1 MSYQHI
7 LVPVD
12 GSPTSLSAVHQAA
25 QLAKT
30 YHSQVTLLLV
40 ITIDPFIGVEYINA
54 QNQKEDALSHNQTMI
69 KGILDEARQKFADQ
83 GIETNIKVVEGQEVY
98 KEIVKAAQEL
108 HADLVVIG
116 SHGRT
121 GIKKLVLG
129 SVVQKVLG
137 EIHLPVLVVRG

>member
-12 GSPTSLSAVHQAA
+12 GSPTSLAAVNQAA
-25 QLAKT
+25 NLAKT
-30 YHSQVTLLLV
+30 YSSQVTLLLV

-54 QNQKEDALSHNQTMI
+54 QNQKEDALNHSQTMI
-69 KGILDEARQKFADQ
+69 KGILDEAKQKFADQ
-83 GIETNIKVVEGQEVY
+83 GIDAKTKVVEGQEIY
-98 KEIVKAAQEL
+98 KEIVKAATDL
-108 HADLVVIG
+108 NADLVVIG

-129 SVVQKVLG
+129 SVAQKVLG
-137 EIHLPVLVVRG
+137 EVHVPVLVVRE

>member
-12 GSPTSLSAVHQAA
+12 GSSTAYAAVNQAA

-30 YHSQVTLLLV
+30 YNSEVTILPV
-40 ITIDPFIGVEYINA
+40 VTIDPFIGVEYINA
-54 QNQKEDALSHNQTMI
+54 ESQKEDAINHGRAMI
-69 KGILDEARQKFADQ
+69 NEILQEAKQEFSTQ
-83 GIETNIKVVEGQEVY
+83 GVEANTKIVEGQEIY
-98 KEIVKAAQEL
+98 KEIVKAASDIN
-108 HADLVVIG
+108 ADLVVIG

-129 SVVQKVLG
+129 SVAQKVLG
-137 EIHLPVLVVRG
+137 EIHLPVLVVRA

>member
-12 GSPTSLSAVHQAA
+12 GSPTSLAAVDQAA
-25 QLAKT
+25 NLAKT
-30 YHSQVTLLLV
+30 YGSKVTILLV
-40 ITIDPFIGVEYINA
+40 ITIDPFIGVEYISA
-54 QNQKEDALSHNQTMI
+54 QNQKADTLNHSQTMI
-69 KGILDEARQKFADQ
+69 QEIMEEAKQHFAAQ
-83 GIETNIKVVEGQEVY
+83 GINADTKVVEGQEIY
-98 KEIVKAAQEL
+98 KEIVRTATDL
-108 HADLVVIG
+108 NADLVVIG

-129 SVVQKVLG
+129 SVAQKVLG

>member
-12 GSPTSLSAVHQAA
+12 GSPTSLAAVNQAA

-30 YHSQVTLLLV
+30 YGSKVTVLLV
-40 ITIDPFIGVEYINA
+40 ITIDPFIGIEYINA
-54 QNQKEDALSHNQTMI
+54 QTQKEDALNHSQAMV
-69 KGILDEARQKFADQ
+69 KSILDEAKQKFAAQ
-83 GIETNIKVVEGQEVY
+83 GIEADTKVVEGQEIY
-98 KEIVKAAQEL
+98 KEIVNTARDL
-108 HADLVVIG
+108 NADLVVIG

-129 SVVQKVLG
+129 SVVQKVLA
-137 EIHLPVLVVRG
+137 EIHLPVLVVRE

>member
-12 GSPTSLSAVHQAA
+12 GSSTAYAAVNQAA

-30 YHSQVTLLLV
+30 YNSEVTILLV
-40 ITIDPFIGVEYINA
+40 VTIDPFIGVEYVNA
-54 QNQKEDALSHNQTMI
+54 ESQKEDAINHGRAMI
-69 KGILDEARQKFADQ
+69 NEILQEAKQEFSTQ
-83 GIETNIKVVEGQEVY
+83 GVEANTKIVEGQEIY
-98 KEIVKAAQEL
+98 KEIVKAASDIN
-108 HADLVVIG
+108 ADLVVIG

-129 SVVQKVLG
+129 SVAQKVLG
-137 EIHLPVLVVRG
+137 EIHLPVLVVRA